1 MIKRIVLTGGPS
13 SGKTTVLE
21 RINKVYT
28 SLGYNVIIIEETAT
42 YLIEKGIK
50 PFGENKVKMIDF
62 QELVMR
68 FQLAKEQVVDKAVQ
82 MMENNKIIIVYDRG
96 TIDNSAYVNDE
107 EFKEVLSRING
118 VGNFYELMNKYDL
131 IINLVG
137 STEYYTTENNKARSE
152 QAEEAIKLGEKTLK
166 SWLGHPKIKIVLPKK
181 EMEEKINEVLNI
193 INNSL
198 QEKQVKRQYKYLVDL
213 KKSNLNYILKN
224 GRIAKIE
231 QTYLWSQ
238 EGIEKRLRK
247 IEINN
252 VVAYYLSIYETKEN
266 GIKTLIKEKELDKD
280 TYENLLEFQEE
291 NTEIINKTR
300 IYFNYKNEYFYLD
313 IFDKN
318 DELGILEINITED
331 EIVETPDFLYILENV
346 TNNEKYYNKTIASKT
361 KKLLHTI

>member
-82 MMENNKIIIVYDRG
+82 MMENNKVIIVYDRG

-131 IINLVG
+131 IINRLV
-137 STEYYTTENNKARSE
+137 R
-152 QAEEAIKLGEKTLK
+152 KL
-166 SWLGHPKIKIVLPKK
+166 
-181 EMEEKINEVLNI
+181 
-193 INNSL
+193 
-198 QEKQVKRQYKYLVDL
+198 
-213 KKSNLNYILKN
+213 
-224 GRIAKIE
+224 
-231 QTYLWSQ
+231 
-238 EGIEKRLRK
+238 
-247 IEINN
+247 
-252 VVAYYLSIYETKEN
+252 
-266 GIKTLIKEKELDKD
+266 
-280 TYENLLEFQEE
+280 
-291 NTEIINKTR
+291 
-300 IYFNYKNEYFYLD
+300 
-313 IFDKN
+313 
-318 DELGILEINITED
+318 
-331 EIVETPDFLYILENV
+331 
-346 TNNEKYYNKTIASKT
+346 
-361 KKLLHTI
+361 

>member
-1 MIKRIVLTGGPS
+1 
-13 SGKTTVLE
+13 
-21 RINKVYT
+21 
-28 SLGYNVIIIEETAT
+28 
-42 YLIEKGIK
+42 
-50 PFGENKVKMIDF
+50 
-62 QELVMR
+62 
-68 FQLAKEQVVDKAVQ
+68 
-82 MMENNKIIIVYDRG
+82 
-96 TIDNSAYVNDE
+96 
-107 EFKEVLSRING
+107 
-118 VGNFYELMNKYDL
+118 
-131 IINLVG
+131 
-137 STEYYTTENNKARSE
+137 
-152 QAEEAIKLGEKTLK
+152 
-166 SWLGHPKIKIVLPKK
+166 
-181 EMEEKINEVLNI
+181 MEEKINEVLNI

-213 KKSNLNYILKN
+213 KKSNLDYILKN
-224 GRIAKIE
+224 GRLAKIE

-252 VVAYYLSIYETKEN
+252 VVAYYLSI
-266 GIKTLIKEKELDKD
+266 KEKELDKA

-291 NTEIINKTR
+291 NTEIITKTR

-331 EIVETPDFLYILENV
+331 EIVETPDFLFILENV